1 MCPDCGLSDG
11 GSGAELTG
19 HVVHLNGHIPHS
31 WLDFILGCHVVQ
43 RASRR
48 HLFGSCQVGD
58 VPLLP
63 LRRVTLENVADVTI
77 LELACELDQGL
88 ICASLGH
95 IHTSDG
101 PRCLKQQVPSLVSW
115 FFRTVAK
122 CTWGQ
127 WSCPHFNVTGM
138 RIESAWSGCIEL
150 GDRKDLKLRVGQL
163 VGRCVLAGPC

>member
-1 MCPDCGLSDG
+1 MCPDCGTSDG
-11 GSGAELTG
+11 GSGAELKG
-19 HVVHLNGHIPHS
+19 HVVHRNGHIPHS

-63 LRRVTLENVADVTI
+63 LRRVTLENVADVSI

-95 IHTSDG
+95 IHTPDG
-101 PRCLKQQVPSLVSW
+101 PRCLKQQVPSLVLGFSGLY
-115 FFRTVAK
+115 FE
-122 CTWGQ
+122 
-127 WSCPHFNVTGM
+127 VTGM
-138 RIESAWSGCIEL
+138 RIGSASSECFQL
-150 GDRKDLKLRVGQL
+150 GDRKHLKMHVGQM
-163 VGRCVLAGPC
+163 VGRRVLAGSC